1 MIVVSNTS
9 PLIYLSKIKKLD
21 LLLQLYKK
29 VHIPPKV
36 LEELLKEKD
45 EVAYFK
51 AFASSFIVEKADE
64 KMPDFQL
71 HGGETE
77 AINLALNKKADI
89 ILLDDHKARNA
100 AKALG
105 LNVKGTLGLLLT
117 FLEKKLI
124 GKNEFKALV
133 DDLIKADFR
142 ISIELYNE
150 VLKKAENFNS
160 NL

>member
-29 VHIPPKV
+29 IHVPPRV

-45 EVAYFK
+45 EIAYFR
-51 AFASSFIVEKADE
+51 AFASSFIVEKSDG
-64 KMPDFQL
+64 KMPDFRL
-71 HGGETE
+71 HAGETE
-77 AINLALNKKADI
+77 AINLALDKKAGI

-100 AKALG
+100 AKGMG

-117 FLEKKLI
+117 FLDKKLI
-124 GKNEFKALV
+124 SRNEFRTLI

-150 VLKKAENFNS
+150 ILKKAENPNS
-160 NL
+160 NI